1 VQAVYF
7 RTFSFSKTIRH
18 VADLSGVWA
27 IALKIPVRQFL
38 ASEAVFLKKFP
49 QSDDSKP
56 QKNPELERLSCHL
69 EGKDYGR
76 LWSGMRVL
84 SGG

>member
-1 VQAVYF
+1 
-7 RTFSFSKTIRH
+7 
-18 VADLSGVWA
+18 VADLSGVLAIVFKMPGGQLWA
-27 IALKIPVRQFL
+27 A
-38 ASEAVFLKKFP
+38 EADFFENIFSKRRFKTAKK
-49 QSDDSKP
+49 
-56 QKNPELERLSCHL
+56 PELERLSCHL